1 MTDICF
7 IADLHGNLPQINSCD
22 ILCICGD
29 LVPLSVQGSTK
40 ETKKWVRDKFIPWV
54 NKIEN
59 VEYVLIVPGNHDL
72 HLKEEHF
79 SGNPKIKWII
89 DKKYDVISKHADY
102 ITFYGTPW
110 CHVFGNWAYMISDD
124 MLKEKFSNIPSNVDF
139 LLTHDAPYG
148 TSDIIL
154 QDVPWNK
161 HEHIGNVPLRDA
173 IIEKA
178 PKYCIHGHL
187 HSTNHG
193 VEKLNNT
200 EVICCSVVDESYELN
215 YKPLHIF
222 YGSENQ
228 N

>member
-1 MTDICF
+1 MTNICF
-7 IADLHGNLPQINSCD
+7 IADLHGLFPKIDPCD

-29 LVPLSVQGSTK
+29 LVPLSVQSSSVDTK
-40 ETKKWVRDKFIPWV
+40 IWVRDIFIPWV
-54 NKIEN
+54 NKLD
-59 VEYVLIVPGNHDL
+59 VEKVLIVPGNHDL

-79 SGNPKIKWII
+79 KECSKIYWMM
-89 DKKYDVISKHADY
+89 DTTYTISRLNGDTIKFH
-102 ITFYGTPW
+102 GTPW
-110 CHVFGNWAYMISDD
+110 CHIFGNWAYMISDSS
-124 MLKEKFSNIPSNVDF
+124 MAEKFSLIPNDVDF

-148 TSDIIL
+148 TSDIVL
-154 QDVPWNK
+154 EDVPWNK

-173 IIEKA
+173 IIEKS

-200 EVICCSVVDESYELN
+200 EVICCSVVDEKYKLK

-222 YGSENQ
+222 YGSEN
-228 N
+228 